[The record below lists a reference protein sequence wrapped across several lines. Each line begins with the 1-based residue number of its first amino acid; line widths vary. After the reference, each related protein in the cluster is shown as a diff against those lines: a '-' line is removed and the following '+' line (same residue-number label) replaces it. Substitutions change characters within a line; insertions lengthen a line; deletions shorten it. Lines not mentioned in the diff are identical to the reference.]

1 MTPESTRPVGEETR
15 KLRAEHRE
23 ASRCSP
29 QRQASISGR
38 QRHLRNIH
46 TVSRLTCSQEA
57 ESHTAE
63 EPGAHGSIRNPRL
76 LPAGGGAPGVSGVS
90 ADPPASLI
98 GTLPMTSLLCVSA
111 GCPCSMDPLA
121 LPRAGSSMPLPVLH
135 SPSAKGGCEAS
146 TRLMPPYV
154 HNMTCSPLSAPS

>member
-1 MTPESTRPVGEETR
+1 MTPESTRPVGEETNGSWGQ
-15 KLRAEHRE
+15 KLRSEHRE

-46 TVSRLTCSQEA
+46 TVSRLTCSREA

-76 LPAGGGAPGVSGVS
+76 LLAGGGDPGLSGVS
-90 ADPPASLI
+90 ADTPASLI
-98 GTLPMTSLLCVSA
+98 GAFAYDVTALCLCRLPLFTGPTALCLCRLPLFTGPLSITHGWLLYA
-111 GCPCSMDPLA
+111 IPCPD
-121 LPRAGSSMPLPVLH
+121 
-135 SPSAKGGCEAS
+135 SPSASLGV
-146 TRLMPPYV
+146 R
-154 HNMTCSPLSAPS
+154 